1 MINLCKCHLVYLLN
15 KVFVYIFLIVIGFN
29 FVFDLVILINLPN
42 NLTYK
47 EETVY
52 YYSSINQIT
61 RLELLVVSSII
72 SSFSFQTSIDQY
84 RSILVP
90 SGISRTKYFFTKY
103 ITIFLVS
110 LSVVIIVNFEVLLL
124 GLIFKI
130 NIDNDF
136 FYSVLGL
143 IISTL
148 YFEGIG
154 VILLLLTDN
163 FYMVLVL
170 IVLIFFTSVDLGDN
184 MLKYFIMFIN
194 EDNHY
199 LMSLAYYF
207 ILDVLLFFIG
217 LLIYQKK
224 DLQT

>member
-1 MINLCKCHLVYLLN
+1 MLSLCKCHLVYLLN

-29 FVFDLVILINLPN
+29 FIFDLIILINMPD

-47 EETVY
+47 EETAY
-52 YYSSINQIT
+52 YYSSINQIM
-61 RLELLVVSSII
+61 RLELLVVNSII

-90 SGISRTKYFFTKY
+90 SGVSRSKYFFTKY
-103 ITIFLVS
+103 LTIFLVS
-110 LSVVIIVNFEVLLL
+110 FSVVVIVNFEVLLL
-124 GLIFKI
+124 GLIFRI
-130 NIDNDF
+130 NIDSDF

-170 IVLIFFTSVDLGDN
+170 IVLILFTSVDIGDN
-184 MLKYFIMFIN
+184 GLKYFIMFIN

-199 LMSLAYYF
+199 LMNLGYYF
-207 ILDVLLFFIG
+207 IFDILLFFIG